1 MMDLTHTYVFLGR
14 QSTEDATLE
23 ILKNGSITTD
33 SVIDNIYT
41 KFFYDRMQRNMRI
54 SRRG

>member
-41 KFFYDRMQRNMRI
+41 KFFMTECKEI
-54 SRRG
+54 